1 MAEHVAPKGSL
12 SPDDGSQNDGPP
24 EDAPPRND
32 GFWLRIIYIVSAL
45 LCGAVAFLILGPRP
59 EGMTGA
65 LDVSAL
71 PTVNA
76 SLNALTTLLLLIGF
90 ALIRAAKGAPAGAT
104 KKKRIAQHKTVML
117 TAFATSGAFLVSYV
131 IYHWFKDGPK
141 KYAGDFTGFYY
152 VILLSHIVL
161 AAAIVPLALI
171 TLYRGWSTQVG
182 RHRKIAKI
190 TLPIWLY
197 VSVTGV
203 AVYVM
208 LYL

>member
-1 MAEHVAPKGSL
+1 MAEHAAQDETS
-12 SPDDGSQNDGPP
+12 S
-24 EDAPPRND
+24 PRND

-59 EGMTGA
+59 EGMSGS

-76 SLNALTTLLLLIGF
+76 SFNALTTMLLLTGF
-90 ALIRAAKGAPAGAT
+90 GFVRAAKNAPDAAT
-104 KKKRIAQHKTVML
+104 KARRIAQHKTVML
-117 TAFATSGAFLVSYV
+117 TSFATSGAFLVSYV

-141 KYAGDFTGFYY
+141 RYIGDFKAFYY
-152 VILLSHIVL
+152 VILFSHIVL
-161 AAAIVPLALI
+161 AAVIVPLALI
-171 TLYRGWSTQVG
+171 TLYRGWSDQVG
-182 RHRKIAKI
+182 KHRKIAKI

-203 AVYVM
+203 AVYAM

>member
-1 MAEHVAPKGSL
+1 VQPATTSASGS
-12 SPDDGSQNDGPP
+12 
-24 EDAPPRND
+24 D

-45 LCGAVAFLILGPRP
+45 VCGAVAFLVLGPRP
-59 EGMTGA
+59 EGTHGA

-76 SLNALTTLLLLIGF
+76 SLNALAASLLVVGWLLV
-90 ALIRAAKGAPAGAT
+90 RSAKPLRGEARSR
-104 KKKRIAQHKTVML
+104 RIAQHRATML
-117 TAFATSGAFLVSYV
+117 SAFAASSAFLVSYV
-131 IYHWFKDGPK
+131 LYHWFKEAPK
-141 KYAGDFTGFYY
+141 SYTGELRGLYLA
-152 VILLSHIVL
+152 ILFSHIVL

-171 TLYRGWSTQVG
+171 TLYRGFSGKVAK
-182 RHRKIAKI
+182 HRRIARW

-203 AVYVM
+203 VIYAM